1 MKVNALMIAQDMGL
15 YLDTSRPANTGMSG
29 YETSLQSS
37 KYVNTMHETAITN
50 NMTMFKN
57 MMKY

>member
-1 MKVNALMIAQDMGL
+1 MIAQDMGL